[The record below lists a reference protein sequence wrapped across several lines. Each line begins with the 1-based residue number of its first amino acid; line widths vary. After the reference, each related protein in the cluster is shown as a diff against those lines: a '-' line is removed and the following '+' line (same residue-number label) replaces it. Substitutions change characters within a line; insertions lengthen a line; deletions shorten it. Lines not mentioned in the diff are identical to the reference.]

1 MKKIF
6 EELGYGDRRSIGKS
20 NEIVRVVLD
29 KPILIGDLI
38 DGMTSENPVLRMRCA
53 DAAEKVSAVR
63 PELLQP
69 FLNTLIEKIS
79 SIDQQEVRWHFAQ
92 IIPRLSLTAAERNRV
107 VKILLGYLDDPSRI
121 VQTFSYQAL
130 ADLSEKDEVLREE
143 FLPLLQAAQNS
154 PVPSIRARGKKILS
168 KLTLVKKS

>member
-1 MKKIF
+1 MNKVF

-29 KPILIGDLI
+29 KPILIADLI

-53 DAAEKVSAVR
+53 DAAEKVSAIK

-69 FLNTLIEKIS
+69 FLNILIEKIS
-79 SIDQQEVRWHFAQ
+79 PIDQQEVRWHFAQ
-92 IIPRLSLTAAERNRV
+92 IIPRLRLTAVEQKRV
-107 VKILLGYLDDPSRI
+107 VKILRGYLDDPSRI

-154 PVPSIRARGKKILS
+154 PVPSIRARSKKILLMY
-168 KLTLVKKS
+168 KLVKKS